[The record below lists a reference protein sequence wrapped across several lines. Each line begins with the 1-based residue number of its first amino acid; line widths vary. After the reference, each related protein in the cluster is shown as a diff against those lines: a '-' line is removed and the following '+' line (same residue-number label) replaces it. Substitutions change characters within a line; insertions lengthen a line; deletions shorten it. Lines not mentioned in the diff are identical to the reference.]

1 MSTSNVYDNI
11 NLPTN
16 EALAMYFSKAG
27 IDVLKKIRFDHRC
40 GVSHT
45 KMKEMMR
52 LERFICN
59 NICYIDQEDQLIL
72 REQVIKN
79 SIKQLDGL

>member
-1 MSTSNVYDNI
+1 MSTSNVYDKI

-27 IDVLKKIRFDHRC
+27 IDILKKIRFDFGC
-40 GVSHT
+40 GVSPA
-45 KMKEMMR
+45 KIKEMMR
-52 LERFICN
+52 LERFVCN
-59 NICYIDQEDQLIL
+59 NICYIGQEDAMII

-79 SIKQLDGL
+79 SIKKLDGL

>member
-1 MSTSNVYDNI
+1 VSTQNVYDKI

-16 EALAMYFSKAG
+16 EVLASYFSKAG
-27 IDVLKKIRFDHRC
+27 IDVLKKIRFDYRC

-59 NICYIDQEDQLIL
+59 NVCYIDQEDQLIL